1 MINRGRDINGKVSIR
16 ENAVSVSSRQIR
28 KWTLRFLW
36 RKTNDIKSR
45 WNRKERRADSKII
58 NHELALTEDPQ
69 QLSELENYEEFSLR
83 VFS

>member
-36 RKTNDIKSR
+36 RKTNDIKLR
-45 WNRKERRADSKII
+45 WNRKEPCSDSKII
-58 NHELALTEDPQ
+58 NHGLTLTEDPQ
-69 QLSELENYEEFSLR
+69 QLSELENYQEFGLR